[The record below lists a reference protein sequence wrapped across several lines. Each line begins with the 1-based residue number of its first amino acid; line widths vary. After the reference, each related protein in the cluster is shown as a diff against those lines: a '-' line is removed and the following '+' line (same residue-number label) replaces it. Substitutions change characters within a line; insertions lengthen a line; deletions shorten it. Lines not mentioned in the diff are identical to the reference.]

1 MANLTARNLASLVHT
16 PSKKKAP
23 TGNKR
28 GRPRATE
35 VIAKTNHKVD
45 DFFRRKPAQ
54 SDAQMPLVNQ
64 EEEKKQE
71 APREEAVEYI
81 DTSSNPQP
89 SSAQQPPE
97 VRPTGLRKILVA
109 EESKTEAF
117 MTAKVDNPEARRI
130 LMAELMRKSKKKEIL
145 SKKRQAHIPDQF
157 QEGDVQYYDQEYF
170 ELSGQAEDLG
180 FGELLQ
186 DSTQTVEQYLN
197 NT

>member
-1 MANLTARNLASLVHT
+1 MANLTARNLATLVHT
-16 PSKKKAP
+16 PTKKKVP
-23 TGNKR
+23 TGNRR

-45 DFFRRKPAQ
+45 AFFKKKPTQ

-71 APREEAVEYI
+71 APREEAVEFI

-89 SSAQQPPE
+89 SSAQQPAE
-97 VRPTGLRKILVA
+97 MRPTGLRKILTA

-130 LMAELMRKSKKKEIL
+130 QMVEQMRKDKKREIL
-145 SKKRQAHIPDQF
+145 SKRRQAHVPD
-157 QEGDVQYYDQEYF
+157 
-170 ELSGQAEDLG
+170 
-180 FGELLQ
+180 
-186 DSTQTVEQYLN
+186 
-197 NT
+197 

>member
-1 MANLTARNLASLVHT
+1 
-16 PSKKKAP
+16 
-23 TGNKR
+23 
-28 GRPRATE
+28 
-35 VIAKTNHKVD
+35 
-45 DFFRRKPAQ
+45 
-54 SDAQMPLVNQ
+54 MPLVNQ

-89 SSAQQPPE
+89 SLEQQPTE
-97 VRPTGLRKILVA
+97 MRATGLRKIQIA
-109 EESKTEAF
+109 EESRTEAF
-117 MTAKVDNPEARRI
+117 MTAKVDNPEAKRI
-130 LMAELMRKSKKKEIL
+130 QMAEQMRKDKRKEII